1 MRPRMEIDDIF
12 RSLCPHVYYQAPQSV
27 RLEYPCII
35 YERNNIKTQKADNM
49 SYIANV
55 GYTVRYVT
63 KDPDDPVVIKLAEL
77 PYCSHGKH
85 YVKDN
90 LHHDTYTI
98 Y

>member
-1 MRPRMEIDDIF
+1 MK
-12 RSLCPHVYYQAPQSV
+12 LK
-27 RLEYPCII
+27 YPCII
-35 YERNNIKTQKADNM
+35 YSRSTIKTQKADNR
-49 SYIANV
+49 SYVLNV
-55 GYTVRYVT
+55 AYDVRYVT
-63 KDPDDPVVIKLAEL
+63 KDPDDPVVIQLAEL